1 MYYLWYEL
9 KNCQKYNSVHAQKE
23 CFSFFNEMVAMVL
36 KKIFH
41 QTKIEVNFNQT
52 AKSIFCIFMERR
64 RKSELFESKCPNRAK
79 TRETIKYFIRKNSDR
94 KV

>member
-41 QTKIEVNFNQT
+41 QTKIEVNFN
-52 AKSIFCIFMERR
+52 
-64 RKSELFESKCPNRAK
+64 
-79 TRETIKYFIRKNSDR
+79 
-94 KV
+94 